1 MGQTNHVAFLAAQ
14 YVRIVSPSIII
25 FMWAMCYGFTMSAQ
39 GKPMYALYATAG
51 ASAVHWGLAPYL
63 ADTLNMK
70 MKGIAISTF
79 VHFLCRFIIL
89 RTCYSLDP
97 KLSRCLIPL
106 WHEDSF
112 KGWDETFRLGFS
124 AMLVSVAGWWAF
136 DVFTLLASQ
145 LDTTDVAAQT
155 ILRNLG
161 LFTYMIPV
169 GLSSAMNFFTG
180 QYIGKNRIDLAHKI
194 SDMVM
199 CVSFAWSFMSMA
211 IVWAF

>member
-1 MGQTNHVAFLAAQ
+1 
-14 YVRIVSPSIII
+14 
-25 FMWAMCYGFTMSAQ
+25 
-39 GKPMYALYATAG
+39 
-51 ASAVHWGLAPYL
+51 
-63 ADTLNMK
+63 MK
-70 MKGIAISTF
+70 MNGIAISTV

-89 RTCYSLDP
+89 RACYSFDP

-112 KGWDETFRLGFS
+112 KGWGETFRLGFS

-169 GLSSAMNFFTG
+169 GLSSALNFFTG

-199 CVSFAWSFMSMA
+199 YVSFAWSFMSMA
-211 IVWAF
+211 IVWVF